1 MSIGIRHDAVRW
13 VLAYTLAVLGDVSY
27 YLVLTWAAAEAGG
40 ASWSG
45 LILAAG
51 AVPRL
56 LLLLAGGMLADRV
69 DPRRIA
75 TWTDAARA
83 VTLVAAALLTVAW
96 GLLPWWLIIVAVV
109 FGIVDACFI
118 PAVGA
123 MPARLVPQQDLTRL
137 QAWRI
142 SGLRIANT
150 VGPALGAV
158 LLLAGTATAF
168 GALAVIF
175 AASVVLL
182 RTIRPRPAVT
192 VPKED
197 ETRVSGWQ
205 TVRRLRI
212 VPLVIG
218 TALSELPFSGP
229 VAAGMVLLVQDR
241 GWAPAAAGAV
251 LAAFSIGGLATS
263 VLLSILPRT
272 GGRATVLLSV
282 VATATL
288 LLVFGIAQDMLSAV
302 LCGAGMGI
310 TSGVTMVV
318 CQGQVQQS
326 TPPAMLGRVT
336 AVLTLLALGLSPLAY
351 AGVGLIA
358 GAAGLPAFFTAA
370 AAVVAISAAL
380 LAVAR
385 FGPAGASAGSGLES
399 PTVS

>member
-13 VLAYTLAVLGDVSY
+13 VFAYTLAVLGDVSY
-27 YLVLTWAAAEAGG
+27 YLVLTWAASEAGG

-51 AVPRL
+51 SVPRL

-75 TWTDAARA
+75 IWTDAARA
-83 VTLVAAALLTVAW
+83 VTLIAAALLTVTL
-96 GLLPWWLIIVAVV
+96 GLLPWWLMIIAVL

-123 MPARLVPQQDLTRL
+123 MPARLVPQQELTRL

-142 SGLRIANT
+142 TGLRIANT

-158 LLLAGTATAF
+158 LLLAGAAAAF
-168 GALAVIF
+168 AVLALLF
-175 AASVVLL
+175 AGSVLLL
-182 RTIRPRPAVT
+182 RTIRPRPAVSARKD
-192 VPKED
+192 VAAG
-197 ETRVSGWQ
+197 VSGWQ

-212 VPLVIG
+212 APLVIG

-241 GWAPAAAGAV
+241 GWPAAAAGAV
-251 LAAFSIGGLATS
+251 LAAFSVGGLATS

-272 GGRATVLLSV
+272 GGRSAVLLSV
-282 VATATL
+282 VATAAL
-288 LLVFGIAQDMLSAV
+288 LLVFGSVTEVMPAV

-310 TSGVTMVV
+310 TSGVTMVL
-318 CQGQVQQS
+318 CQGQVQRS

-336 AVLTLLALGLSPLAY
+336 AVLTLLTLGLTPLAY

-358 GAAGLPAFFTAA
+358 EAVGLPAFFSAA
-370 AAVVAISAAL
+370 AIIVAISAAL
-380 LAVAR
+380 LALAR
-385 FGPAGASAGSGLES
+385 FGPAGESAGSGLGS
-399 PTVS
+399 PSVS